1 MPAKTSG
8 RISKA
13 RARALEPDGVPVGSP
28 ERTVRLEI
36 ELDESLYR
44 SVRSMSRGSNF
55 TSNVEQTIITAL
67 RAMAGHDREGSGLDL
82 MFLAALTAS
91 ENDVSFQQALFG
103 HAPDVDDRREL
114 YALLTGKDPHEF
126 FLKYLADEIGGDDKE
141 AWARRVAKQLAADL
155 NERDAI
161 EAARELG
168 DPSEEMTAL
177 LLHWLDVEFAER
189 KIGRTK

>member
-1 MPAKTSG
+1 MPAKTSR

-13 RARALEPDGVPVGSP
+13 RRRALEPDGMPVIWP
-28 ERTVRLEI
+28 TRTVTLEI
-36 ELDESLYR
+36 ELEECLYR
-44 SVRSMSRGSNF
+44 AVRAMSRGSNY

-67 RAMAGHDREGSGLDL
+67 RAMAGHDREGGGLDL

-91 ENDVSFQQALFG
+91 ENGLSFQQALFG
-103 HAPDVDDRREL
+103 HAPHVDDRREL

-168 DPSEEMTAL
+168 DPSEETTAL
-177 LLHWLDVEFAER
+177 LLHWLNAEFAER
-189 KIGRTK
+189 KDGRTK